1 MMCVI
6 VFVITNTNTVIVISI
21 IYYYCTVNYFS
32 VFFVLFLLVK
42 YKLLTRLKHQ
52 VRLVVKY
59 FGCQVFWLSSILVV
73 KYFGC
78 QVFWLSSILAV
89 KYKIEGYAL
98 S

>member
-6 VFVITNTNTVIVISI
+6 VFVITNTNTVIVIIII

-42 YKLLTRLKHQ
+42 YKILTRLKHQ

-78 QVFWLSSILAV
+78 
-89 KYKIEGYAL
+89 
-98 S
+98 